1 LPHSKTEIKNIIRRY
16 VLENYL
22 ADEPDVLTDETGL
35 LSEDYIDSI
44 SVMVLVEFLETSFEF
59 EFEPHEVDEDNL
71 DTIDRM
77 VAFVESKQ
85 A

>member
-1 LPHSKTEIKNIIRRY
+1 MPHTTHEINQIIRQY

-22 ADEPDVLTDETGL
+22 ADEPEVLTNETGL

-44 SVMVLVEFLETSFEF
+44 SVMVLVEFLETSFDI
-59 EFEPHEVDEDNL
+59 EFEPHEVDPDNL

-77 VAFVESKQ
+77 VTFVHSKQ
-85 A
+85 G